1 MCEKVPFF
9 EILQR
14 MREGIEMNS
23 HPKDPGEEVLL
34 LGNSRK
40 VHFEEPF
47 LGCWASSHVSLT

>member
-34 LGNSRK
+34 LATQGRSILK
-40 VHFEEPF
+40 
-47 LGCWASSHVSLT
+47 SLFWDAGRLHTSP